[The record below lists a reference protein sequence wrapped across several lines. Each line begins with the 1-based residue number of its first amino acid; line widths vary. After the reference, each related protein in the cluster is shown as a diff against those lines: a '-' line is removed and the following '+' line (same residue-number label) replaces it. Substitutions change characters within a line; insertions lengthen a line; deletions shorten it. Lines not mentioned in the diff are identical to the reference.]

1 MRSTSADEKKIEE
14 IYDTDACTGE
24 DPDPSLID
32 LGFDRLRSFHLLFKP
47 ILS

>member
-24 DPDPSLID
+24 DPDPSLD
-32 LGFDRLRSFHLLFKP
+32 LFG
-47 ILS
+47 